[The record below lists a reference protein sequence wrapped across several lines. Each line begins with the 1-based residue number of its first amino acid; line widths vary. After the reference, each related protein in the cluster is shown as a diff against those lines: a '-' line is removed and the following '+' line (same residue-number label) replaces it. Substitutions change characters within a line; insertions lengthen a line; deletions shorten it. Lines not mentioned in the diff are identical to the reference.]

1 MQAKTDGHPVERA
14 VLYPILHTRKDGSA
28 VNPVVKAKM
37 VSNFSIVV
45 RGKQNRNSMIIVIND
60 SFNFQI
66 DVSQY
71 ILVFIVG

>member
-1 MQAKTDGHPVERA
+1 M
-14 VLYPILHTRKDGSA
+14 LYPILHTRKDGSA
-28 VNPVVKAKM
+28 VNPVVKEKM

-45 RGKQNRNSMIIVIND
+45 RGKQNRNSRIIVITD

-71 ILVFIVG
+71 ILVFIVGSFDCRIT

>member
-1 MQAKTDGHPVERA
+1 MQAKTDGCPVERA
-14 VLYPILHTRKDGSA
+14 VLYPILHTHKDGSA

-60 SFNFQI
+60 SFNF
-66 DVSQY
+66 
-71 ILVFIVG
+71 